1 MTKAHARRSRI
12 RSHEVAVVDSFRRD
26 RKLAAAY
33 LDEVLTDGD
42 QKELMLALRRLSE
55 AFGGVSVLA
64 QQAGLNPTTL
74 YRTLSVDGNPELA
87 DATSAPSSLW
97 ACASL
102 CPSLPEAWRMPTFAE
117 GSVYPFRRTAERR
130 AVIASHFFDQ
140 RRDGRTHV
148 PATQQYRD
156 RLAFVIFRDLAE
168 SGDRDP
174 GRALHELTILAIQP
188 A

>member
-1 MTKAHARRSRI
+1 MTKAKTRRPRI

-55 AFGGVSVLA
+55 AFGGVSILA

-74 YRTLSVDGNPELA
+74 YRTLSVDGNPEL
-87 DATSAPSSLW
+87 
-97 ACASL
+97 
-102 CPSLPEAWRMPTFAE
+102 
-117 GSVYPFRRTAERR
+117 RT
-130 AVIASHFFDQ
+130 
-140 RRDGRTHV
+140 
-148 PATQQYRD
+148 
-156 RLAFVIFRDLAE
+156 L
-168 SGDRDP
+168 
-174 GRALHELTILAIQP
+174 RALLQAMGLRLSVSVA